1 MDNSQNNSSSF
12 LDPFLPIQEEND
24 DDIVEN
30 NVFLEKDTTP
40 DNFDA
45 IPPDRST
52 IEKST
57 EELIKE
63 NWNTIDYLDIPKNT
77 EEKTQSDYKSSKEIH
92 EEKESKTEEELSKTE
107 ITTTSSKDKKID
119 KEKIKTTILLMQSK
133 LNEILNLLDDK
144 TTDKEN
150 TLIGSSYT
158 EDGHQVVEGIFN
170 GTAMIGPD
178 GHEYS
183 VPENYASKSRL
194 VEGDTLKLT
203 IKENGSFV
211 YKQIKPTEK
220 KRITGT
226 LVYDEENDQWV
237 AMYNGKSIKVL
248 NASISFYKGNSGDSV
263 VLLVPK
269 EKESEWGA
277 VENIIKKSF

>member
-1 MDNSQNNSSSF
+1 MNNSQNNSSSF
-12 LDPFLPIQEEND
+12 LTHFSPIQEEND

-77 EEKTQSDYKSSKEIH
+77 EEKPQSDYKSSKEIL
-92 EEKESKTEEELSKTE
+92 EKKESKEKELSKTE
-107 ITTTSSKDKKID
+107 VSPTSPKNKPVD
-119 KEKIKTTILLMQSK
+119 KEKIKATILLMQSK

-144 TTDKEN
+144 TTEKEN
-150 TLIGSSYT
+150 APIGSSYT

-226 LVYDEENDQWV
+226 LVYDEENDQWI
-237 AMYNGKSIKVL
+237 AMYDGKSIKVL

>member
-12 LDPFLPIQEEND
+12 LTPFLPIQEEENHDDVVEDND
-24 DDIVEN
+24 
-30 NVFLEKDTTP
+30 VFLKEDTAP
-40 DNFDA
+40 DNFSA

-52 IEKST
+52 VEKST
-57 EELIKE
+57 EDLIKE
-63 NWNTIDYLDIPKNT
+63 NWNTIDYLDVPKIKV
-77 EEKTQSDYKSSKEIH
+77 EEPDIH
-92 EEKESKTEEELSKTE
+92 HEPGEKEETKTPETE
-107 ITTTSSKDKKID
+107 TTPTLTLDKPIN
-119 KEKIKTTILLMQSK
+119 KERIKATILLMQSK

-144 TTDKEN
+144 VNEKEGAP
-150 TLIGSSYT
+150 IGSSYT
-158 EDGHQVVEGIFN
+158 EDGHQVVEGAFD
-170 GTAMIGPD
+170 GTAMVGPD

-183 VPENYASKSRL
+183 VPANYASKSRL

-203 IKENGSFV
+203 IKEKGSFV
-211 YKQIKPTEK
+211 YKQIKPAER

-237 AMYNGKSIKVL
+237 AMYNGISIKVL
-248 NASISFYKGNSGDSV
+248 NASISFYKGKSGDDV

-277 VENIIKKSF
+277 VENIIRTAK